1 MMGTVT
7 VATEPDEADLLS
19 GLWYINLHT
28 TTFGGGEIRGQ
39 ISSAVLPVELISFA
53 AKSKNTMVYLD
64 WKTATESNND
74 YFQIAYSQDGRHFVN
89 IGTVKGQGTS
99 QAAKNYTYTHQRPVK
114 GLNYYRL
121 RQVDF
126 DGACTYSAVVSVE
139 IEMKEIRIFPNPTTG
154 IVEVRSPATAGT
166 VRVTNNIGQLI
177 RQQDLSQQQFI
188 DLSSQPKGLYFVEL
202 RIENETTV
210 RRVVKE

>member
-7 VATEPDEADLLS
+7 VATGSAETDLLS

-28 TTFGGGEIRGQ
+28 STFGGGEIRGQ
-39 ISSAVLPVELISFA
+39 ISFAVLPVELISFA
-53 AKSKNTMVYLD
+53 AKSKNIMMYPD
-64 WKTATESNND
+64 WKTATEPNND
-74 YFQIAYSQDGRHFVN
+74 YFQIAYSQDGR

-114 GLNYYRL
+114 GLSHYRL

-154 IVEVRSPATAGT
+154 GVEIRSPATAGT
-166 VRVTNNIGQLI
+166 VRVTNHMGQLV

-188 DLSSQPKGLYFVEL
+188 DLSSQPKGFYFVEL
-202 RIENETTV
+202 RVENEITV
-210 RRVVKE
+210 TRVVKE